1 MPNASTLPH
10 RSAAQAAQGS
20 TAIDR
25 LARVGLVA
33 LGLVHLL
40 IGWLAL
46 QLVFGGGGDQADN
59 QGALK
64 TLADTPIGGPLLW
77 LTVAGLIGL
86 VVWQIAEAIA
96 GATDAEGAKRAA
108 KRALAAGKAVLY
120 GFLAWSAAKIAAGS
134 GSRSSDSSGETF
146 SAKLMEAPA
155 GQFLVGLV
163 GVAII
168 GSGIWFIRKGLTQR
182 FRKKL
187 DAGAAAG
194 ERGTALI
201 RLGVA
206 GHVAKG
212 GALGILGALFI
223 VAAIEHDPEKS
234 GGLDDALKTLL
245 GQPGGEILVGI
256 VGVGLAAYGAY
267 CFGWARH
274 MRRA

>member
-10 RSAAQAAQGS
+10 RSAAHAAHGS
-20 TAIDR
+20 TAVDR
-25 LARVGLVA
+25 LARIGLVA
-33 LGLVHLL
+33 LGVVHVL

-46 QLVFGGGGDQADN
+46 QLVLGGGSDQADN

-64 TLADTPIGGPLLW
+64 TLAGTPVGGPLLW
-77 LTVAGLIGL
+77 LIVAGLAGL
-86 VVWQIAEAIA
+86 VIWQIAEALV
-96 GATDAEGAKRAA
+96 GATDEDGAKRTA

-120 GFLAWSAAKIAAGS
+120 AVLGWSAAKIATGS
-134 GSRSSDSSGETF
+134 GSQSSDSSGETF

-155 GQFLVGLV
+155 GQILVGLV
-163 GVAII
+163 GVAVI
-168 GSGIWFIRKGLTQR
+168 GAGVWFVRKGITQR

-187 DAGAAAG
+187 DAGAATG
-194 ERGTALI
+194 DTGTALI

-206 GHVAKG
+206 GHVGKG
-212 GALGILGALFI
+212 AALGILGALFI
-223 VAAIEHDPEKS
+223 TAAIEHDPKRS

-245 GQPGGEILVGI
+245 GQPGGEVLVVLVGL
-256 VGVGLAAYGAY
+256 GLAAYGAY